1 MAVGSP
7 VLDPVTL
14 LPCRALA
21 DVTILVSNYYSIPH
35 PVPPVFEQL
44 DTALR
49 GFDQALR
56 YWLQFTPVP
65 PGSKVVIVD
74 MYLASLG
81 RKGLTLIERR
91 LGFEGAFDFE
101 IHPTNRGHSF
111 IAKEFER
118 AWSSMQ

>member
-1 MAVGSP
+1 M
-7 VLDPVTL
+7 
-14 LPCRALA
+14 
-21 DVTILVSNYYSIPH
+21 
-35 PVPPVFEQL
+35 PPVFEQL

-74 MYLASLG
+74 LYSASLG

-91 LGFEGAFDFE
+91 LGFEGPFGFE

-118 AWSSMQ
+118 VWSLQ